1 MADTLARRMADN
13 QIRMT
18 AEDLARDAERL
29 ATAARAYADELAAG
43 KTANSG
49 SARRIAQD
57 ATDVAR
63 RAERLDGMRDIAGLI
78 EQPTDRATEK

>member
-1 MADTLARRMADN
+1 MSDTLARRMADN

-18 AEDLARDAERL
+18 ADDLVRDADRL
-29 ATAARAYADELAAG
+29 ATVARAYADELAAG
-43 KTANSG
+43 KTTNSG

-57 ATDVAR
+57 ATDLAR

-78 EQPTDRATEK
+78 ANPTEK